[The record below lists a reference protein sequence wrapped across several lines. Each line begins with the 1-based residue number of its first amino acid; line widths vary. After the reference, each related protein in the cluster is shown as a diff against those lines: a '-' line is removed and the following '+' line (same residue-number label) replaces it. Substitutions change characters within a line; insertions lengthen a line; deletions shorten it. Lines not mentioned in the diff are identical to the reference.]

1 MAKYSEKVKVSVN
14 STSGILFILLFIVG
28 VMGITSLLKQLKNQL
43 LAGYISIGILL
54 IMIVFAFKVINRF
67 ISEYEF
73 VISGSRFKVS
83 RITGKRSTREVINIH
98 LKQIDYIVSTDEL
111 SNNRELNKNVSKKYN
126 LTLVGLK
133 RDKLIG
139 FYKEGNKVYSFT
151 FQPSEKM
158 RKFLINELGND
169 KVIL

>member
-83 RITGKRSTREVINIH
+83 RITGKGP
-98 LKQIDYIVSTDEL
+98 QG
-111 SNNRELNKNVSKKYN
+111 SNKFLNK
-126 LTLVGLK
+126 
-133 RDKLIG
+133 
-139 FYKEGNKVYSFT
+139 
-151 FQPSEKM
+151 
-158 RKFLINELGND
+158 
-169 KVIL
+169 